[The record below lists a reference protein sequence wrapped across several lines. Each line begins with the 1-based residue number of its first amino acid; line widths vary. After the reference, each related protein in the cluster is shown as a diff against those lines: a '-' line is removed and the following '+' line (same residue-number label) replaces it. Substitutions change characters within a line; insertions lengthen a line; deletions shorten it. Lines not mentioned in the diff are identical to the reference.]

1 MQSKL
6 EFEEEEEYEAEQEE
20 LREEATIYEAESP
33 QNLGRSYIISVTYSG
48 KRKCALVK
56 LYEPNE
62 GKIYYWYDNSGH
74 KPYFYT
80 DVPEEKLRAIPSIA
94 LHKGLL
100 GFEKVKL
107 YDALHDRIVE
117 LTKIITKDPLA
128 VGGSPN
134 SLREIVPAK
143 TKGNVWEANIKYH
156 SSYIYDRGLIP
167 GAPYKIVNGNLEP
180 DFDDVSL
187 AELEKQFAYEEKEYF
202 LALKDWVRILNQ
214 PIPLIRHV
222 ALDIEVEMESPT
234 LMPSPKKAEN
244 RIIAVSCVGSDGLR
258 KVFLLKRNLDLGT
271 RPSELEGVDV
281 EFIEN
286 ETELIS
292 KVFKVITS
300 YPLIVTFN
308 GDNFDLTYLY
318 HRAQKLGF
326 AKERIPIALGKE
338 IALVTPGVHV
348 DLYKFFH
355 NKAIQVYAFSKKYD
369 EVDLNS
375 ISKALLGIE
384 KKVLKDF
391 INVLPLY
398 ELAAYCYRDAWLTY
412 SLVNFNDHLVL
423 KLFIILMRITKLP
436 IEDVT
441 RIGISNW
448 IKSMISFSLRGSK
461 ILISNKKEIEEEKG
475 KLATTAIIKGKKY
488 LGAKV
493 IDPIPGIHFN
503 VVVVDF
509 ASLYPSI
516 IKIWNIS
523 YETIDCVHE
532 ECRIEKLPGISHWS
546 CKKRRGVFST
556 LIGSLRDLRVAWYK
570 PLSKRPDL
578 DSSTKSQYEVIQ
590 ASIKVILNAAYGVL
604 GAESSDLYSPAAAE
618 SVTAIGRYNIDKTI
632 EIAKTKNLEIIYGDT
647 DSLFIKNP
655 PPDVL
660 KEFIDEVEKTLR
672 VDLDIDKTYKYV
684 VFSQRKKNYFGIT
697 KDGSAD
703 IKGLLGKKKHVP
715 EFVKRTF
722 YEIIN
727 ILKEIE
733 SVDDFEPAKEKI
745 KKLTYAQYSLLKS
758 GRISLSD
765 LAIKVMMNK
774 NIEDYNKTTPQHVKA
789 ALQLKNFGIEVKAGQ
804 NIAYVKV
811 RTAEGVK
818 PVQLARLDEIDVNK
832 YIEMMRSSLEQL
844 LEPSGID
851 FEEILGTSSLG
862 KFM

>member
-1 MQSKL
+1 MQSKVDY
-6 EFEEEEEYEAEQEE
+6 EEEEEYEAEQEE

-33 QNLGRSYIISVTYSG
+33 LNLGRSYIISVTYSG
-48 KRKCALVK
+48 KKRCALVK

-62 GKIYYWYDNSGH
+62 GKIYYWYDNTGH

-80 DVPEEKLRAIPSIA
+80 DVPEERLRTVTAVA
-94 LHKGLL
+94 LHRGLL

-107 YDALHDRIVE
+107 YDALHDKVVE

-128 VGGSPN
+128 VGGSQN
-134 SLREIVPAK
+134 SLREIIPAK
-143 TKGNVWEANIKYH
+143 TNGRVWEANIKYH

-167 GAPYKIVNGNLEP
+167 GAPYKIVDGDLIP
-180 DFDDVSL
+180 DFEEISHS
-187 AELEKQFAYEEKEYF
+187 ELEEQFKDEEKEYF
-202 LALKDWVRILNQ
+202 LALKEWLRILNQ
-214 PIPLIRHV
+214 PVPLIKHV
-222 ALDIEVEMESPT
+222 ALDIEVEMETPT

-244 RIIAVSCVGSDGLR
+244 RVIAVSCVGSDGLK
-258 KVFLLKRNLDLGT
+258 KVFLLKRNIEMGTKPSDLD
-271 RPSELEGVDV
+271 GVD
-281 EFIEN
+281 I
-286 ETELIS
+286 ELIDNEVELLS
-292 KVFKVITS
+292 KVFKIIAS
-300 YPLIVTFN
+300 YPLLITFN
-308 GDNFDLTYLY
+308 GDNFDLTYLF
-318 HRAQKLGF
+318 HRAQKLGIPR
-326 AKERIPIALGKE
+326 ERIPIALGKE
-338 IALVTPGVHV
+338 IALITPGVHV

-375 ISKALLGIE
+375 ISKALLGVE
-384 KKVLKDF
+384 KIVLKDF
-391 INVLPLY
+391 INSLPLY

-412 SLVNFNDHLVL
+412 SLVNFNDRLVL
-423 KLFIILMRITKLP
+423 KLFVILMRITKLP

-461 ILISNKKEIEEEKG
+461 ILISNKDEIEEAKG

-493 IDPIPGIHFN
+493 IDPVPGIHFN

-523 YETIDCVHE
+523 YETVDCVHE
-532 ECRIEKLPGISHWS
+532 ECKIERLPGISHWA

-578 DSSTKSQYEVIQ
+578 DKTTKSQYEVIQ

-632 EIAKTKNLEIIYGDT
+632 EIAKSMNLEIIYGDT

-655 PPDVL
+655 PPNTL
-660 KEFIDEVEKTLR
+660 KEFIEEVEHVLK

-697 KDGSAD
+697 KEGNAD
-703 IKGLLGKKKHVP
+703 IKGLLGKKKHIP
-715 EFVKRTF
+715 EFVKKTF
-722 YEIIN
+722 YEIID

-733 SVDDFEPAKEKI
+733 RVEDFEPAKEKI
-745 KKLTYAQYSLLKS
+745 KKLTYSQYSLLKS

-789 ALQLKNFGIEVKAGQ
+789 ALLLKNFGIEVKAGQ